1 MKKIC
6 IIEGIIIVLFI
17 IAGILYHTHHNAA
30 NKILEQNFKAATD
43 TIEVLKLKNGE
54 LLYEKSAFILK
65 ENELQAQLSLSKD
78 EIKELKKKIGGINTI
93 TKIETQVEFDTIYI
107 KNNSIGPSRFSF
119 EYNDNWLKLKG
130 LSSKDSTQI
139 YDISVPIDL
148 VVGMSKDYNIFV
160 KTDNPYL
167 KVNNIEGAVVDR
179 NLFEKKS
186 SWSHGVSIGFGI
198 QYGLGNKRFDYGPQI
213 SYGFTYKF

>member
-30 NKILEQNFKAATD
+30 NKILEQNFNAATD

-65 ENELQAQLSLSKD
+65 ENELQTQLSLSKD
-78 EIKELKKKIGGINTI
+78 EIKELKKRIGGINTI

-107 KNNSIGPSRFSF
+107 KNNSIGPSQFSF

-160 KTDNPYL
+160 KSDNPYL
-167 KVNNIEGAVVDR
+167 
-179 NLFEKKS
+179 
-186 SWSHGVSIGFGI
+186 
-198 QYGLGNKRFDYGPQI
+198 
-213 SYGFTYKF
+213 

>member
-6 IIEGIIIVLFI
+6 IIEGIIIALFI
-17 IAGILYHTHHNAA
+17 IAGILYHTHHNAT

-65 ENELQAQLSLSKD
+65 ENELQTQLSLSKD

-107 KNNSIGPSRFSF
+107 KNNSIGPSKFSF

>member
-65 ENELQAQLSLSKD
+65 ENELQTQLSLSKD

-107 KNNSIGPSRFSF
+107 KNNSIGPSQFSF

-130 LSSKDSTQI
+130 LSTKDTTQI

-160 KTDNPYL
+160 KSDNPYL

-179 NLFEKKS
+179 NIFEKKS

-198 QYGLGNKRFDYGPQI
+198 QYGLSNKRFDYGP
-213 SYGFTYKF
+213 

>member
-6 IIEGIIIVLFI
+6 IIEGIVIVLFI
-17 IAGILYHTHHNAA
+17 IAGILYHTHHNATT
-30 NKILEQNFKAATD
+30 KILEQNLKAATD
-43 TIEVLKLKNGE
+43 TIEVLHLKNGE

-65 ENELQAQLSLSKD
+65 EKELQTQLSLSKS
-78 EIKELKKKIGGINTI
+78 EISELKKQVGGITTI

-107 KNNSIGPSRFSF
+107 KNNFINPEQFSF

-130 LSSKDSTQI
+130 LSTKDTTQI

-148 VVGMSKDYNIFV
+148 VVGMSKNYNIFV
-160 KTDNPYL
+160 KTNNPYL

-179 NLFEKKS
+179 KLFEKAS
-186 SWSHGVSIGFGI
+186 SWSHGISIGFGV
-198 QYGLGNKRFDYGPQI
+198 QYGLRGKKFDYGPQI

>member
-6 IIEGIIIVLFI
+6 IIEGIVMVIFI
-17 IAGILYHTHHNAA
+17 IAGILYYTHHNAA

-65 ENELQAQLSLSKD
+65 ENELQTQLSLSKD

-107 KNNSIGPSRFSF
+107 KNNSIGPSQFSF

-198 QYGLGNKRFDYGPQI
+198 QYGLSNKGFDYGPQI